1 MAKEGLKQVPW
12 AFPAFSYSRE
22 DQCVLKSDTCSVSS
36 TAIVLFGT
44 HLGAT
49 GPGPPGFEEE
59 LVQGKKLKLQYL
71 ILLVAEMMNE
81 KQSKG
86 SPKIVHLKKTS

>member
-1 MAKEGLKQVPW
+1 MG
-12 AFPAFSYSRE
+12 FPCLFIQQRGPV
-22 DQCVLKSDTCSVSS
+22 CVKIWYLLSFLQ
-36 TAIVLFGT
+36 TAIALFGT

-49 GPGPPGFEEE
+49 GPASPGFEEE